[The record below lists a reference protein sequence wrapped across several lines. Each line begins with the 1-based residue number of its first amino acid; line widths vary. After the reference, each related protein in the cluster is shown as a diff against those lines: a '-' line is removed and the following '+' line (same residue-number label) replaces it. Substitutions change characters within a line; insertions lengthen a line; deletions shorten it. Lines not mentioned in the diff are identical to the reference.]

1 MDSFLNKGGEVEIVF
16 NAGLNF
22 FFLSVKPECVHD
34 GPVTLGVVPKRD
46 AEVSILKF
54 SLRMS

>member
-22 FFLSVKPECVHD
+22 FFFPVKPECVHD

-46 AEVSILKF
+46 AEVSIFKF